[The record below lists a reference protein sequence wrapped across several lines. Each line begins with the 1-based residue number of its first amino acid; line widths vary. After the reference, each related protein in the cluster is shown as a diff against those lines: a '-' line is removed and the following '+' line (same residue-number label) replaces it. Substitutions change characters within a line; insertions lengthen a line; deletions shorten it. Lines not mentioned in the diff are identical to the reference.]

1 MNQIIPFPYIPFLQS
16 LSRKLFDQFLVLFG
30 GITPA
35 RVVEITMKIAMF
47 AGKKTPLAVLLY
59 PPFLKP
65 NVRQL
70 IGVNIAIENRG
81 LTL

>member
-1 MNQIIPFPYIPFLQS
+1 LIN
-16 LSRKLFDQFLVLFG
+16 KVLFG

-35 RVVEITMKIAMF
+35 RVVERTMKIAMF
-47 AGKKTPLAVLLY
+47 AGKKTPLSVLLY